1 MISFNDRTLLTCA
14 IIGLTAII
22 CVATVEAELEV
33 VSVLFRHGDR
43 TPDDSNN
50 EKYPNDPY
58 LDYDFYPMGRGQLTN
73 QGKRREYTLGRFL
86 RMKYGRFLKDL
97 YTQETV
103 IGVSSEYDRTKM
115 SLQLVLAGLF
125 PPNREQKWNLMLNW
139 QPIPTNY
146 IRRYEDNLF
155 LPEDCPLYETEY
167 DKMLESP
174 EGRKALS
181 KYSDLMKNLTE
192 WSGKNISTPW
202 DMYYL
207 YHTLMAEYSMD
218 LTLPDWAY
226 TVFPNGDLWNGTVF
240 AYDAASFT
248 PLLRRI
254 NGGAYLREVT
264 KTMLNF
270 ITGRVENERKMYLYS
285 GHESNVAAVMQSLQ
299 VYYPHVPEY
308 SSAVIL
314 ELHKID
320 NEYYVKILNY
330 LGIPSKIIELQIPG
344 CEKLCPFDKFLELME
359 DVLPSDD
366 EIICNKGVSKDYA
379 DYKSN
384 EELDLTKYNL
394 IRTAKAFK
402 LD

>member
-155 LPEDCPLYETEY
+155 LPEDCPLYANEY
-167 DKMLESP
+167 DRVLESP

-308 SSAVIL
+308 SSALIL

-366 EIICNKGVSKDYA
+366 EIICNKGITKDYA

>member
-43 TPDDSNN
+43 TPDDSND

-155 LPEDCPLYETEY
+155 LPEDCPLYANEY
-167 DKMLESP
+167 DRVLESP

-270 ITGRVENERKMYLYS
+270 ITDRVENERKMYLYS
-285 GHESNVAAVMQSLQ
+285 GHESNVAAVMQSLR

-308 SSAVIL
+308 SSALIL

-344 CEKLCPFDKFLELME
+344 CEKLCPFDKYLELME

-366 EIICNKGVSKDYA
+366 EIICNKGITKDYA
-379 DYKSN
+379 NYKSN

>member
-43 TPDDSNN
+43 TPDDSND

-155 LPEDCPLYETEY
+155 LPEDCPLYANEY
-167 DKMLESP
+167 DRVLESP

-285 GHESNVAAVMQSLQ
+285 GHESNVAAVMQSLR

-308 SSAVIL
+308 SSALIL

-344 CEKLCPFDKFLELME
+344 CEKLCPFDKYLELME

-366 EIICNKGVSKDYA
+366 EIICNKGITKDYA
-379 DYKSN
+379 NYKSN